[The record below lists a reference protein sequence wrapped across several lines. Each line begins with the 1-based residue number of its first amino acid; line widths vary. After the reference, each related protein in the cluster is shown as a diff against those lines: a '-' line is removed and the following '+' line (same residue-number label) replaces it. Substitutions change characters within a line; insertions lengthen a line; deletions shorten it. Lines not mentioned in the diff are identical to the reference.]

1 MAERILFR
9 YCWSASLYDQDMDVQ
24 VEDGRV
30 TLTGTVETW
39 LDREQA
45 AFDTYEAGAQNVD
58 NDLLLSTASG
68 L

>member
-1 MAERILFR
+1 
-9 YCWSASLYDQDMDVQ
+9 MDVQ